1 MEKPEIF
8 QENVRLVSVPLIFIK
23 YNSLNEVK
31 NVFQQKF
38 QGNNLILKHGI
49 SFLMNIGH
57 I

>member
-8 QENVRLVSVPLIFIK
+8 QENMRLVSVPLIFIK

-38 QGNNLILKHGI
+38 QRNNLILKHGI

>member
-1 MEKPEIF
+1 MKHGNMEKPEIK
-8 QENVRLVSVPLIFIK
+8 NSNFIK
-23 YNSLNEVK
+23 YNSRNEVK

-49 SFLMNIGH
+49 SFLMNMGH